1 MHCTCAL
8 GNRIFILIDTWYN
21 IMNYHITNVIYVIS
35 SNSLGQ
41 MQTRM
46 EFLLLFKDYFIKKL
60 LTKENQ
66 MILPSNDMIF
76 YENSFR

>member
-1 MHCTCAL
+1 
-8 GNRIFILIDTWYN
+8 
-21 IMNYHITNVIYVIS
+21 MNYHITNVIYVIS
-35 SNSLGQ
+35 SNSLEQ

>member
-1 MHCTCAL
+1 
-8 GNRIFILIDTWYN
+8 
-21 IMNYHITNVIYVIS
+21 MNYHITNVIYVIS

-76 YENSFR
+76 YENSFRSRK

>member
-1 MHCTCAL
+1 
-8 GNRIFILIDTWYN
+8 
-21 IMNYHITNVIYVIS
+21 MNYHITNAIYVIS

>member
-1 MHCTCAL
+1 
-8 GNRIFILIDTWYN
+8 
-21 IMNYHITNVIYVIS
+21 MNYHVTNVIYAIS

-46 EFLLLFKDYFIKKL
+46 EFLLLLKDYFIKKVVN
-60 LTKENQ
+60 NQ

-76 YENSFR
+76 YENSFQ

>member
-1 MHCTCAL
+1 
-8 GNRIFILIDTWYN
+8 
-21 IMNYHITNVIYVIS
+21 MNYHITNVIYVIS

>member
-1 MHCTCAL
+1 MY
-8 GNRIFILIDTWYN
+8 GI

>member
-1 MHCTCAL
+1 MS
-8 GNRIFILIDTWYN
+8 
-21 IMNYHITNVIYVIS
+21 YHITNVIYVIS

>member
-1 MHCTCAL
+1 
-8 GNRIFILIDTWYN
+8 
-21 IMNYHITNVIYVIS
+21 MNYHITNVIYVIS

-41 MQTRM
+41 MQTKM
-46 EFLLLFKDYFIKKL
+46 EFLLLFKDDFIKKM

-66 MILPSNDMIF
+66 MSLPTNDMIF

>member
-1 MHCTCAL
+1 MY
-8 GNRIFILIDTWYN
+8 GI

-35 SNSLGQ
+35 SNSVGQ
-41 MQTRM
+41 MQTRIKC
-46 EFLLLFKDYFIKKL
+46 LLLFKDYFIKKL

>member
-1 MHCTCAL
+1 
-8 GNRIFILIDTWYN
+8 
-21 IMNYHITNVIYVIS
+21 MNYHITNVIYVIF

-76 YENSFR
+76 KENSFR

>member
-1 MHCTCAL
+1 
-8 GNRIFILIDTWYN
+8 
-21 IMNYHITNVIYVIS
+21 MNYHITNVIYVIS

-66 MILPSNDMIF
+66 MILPSNDTIF

>member
-1 MHCTCAL
+1 
-8 GNRIFILIDTWYN
+8 
-21 IMNYHITNVIYVIS
+21 MNYHITNVIYVIS
-35 SNSLGQ
+35 SISLEQ

>member
-1 MHCTCAL
+1 
-8 GNRIFILIDTWYN
+8 
-21 IMNYHITNVIYVIS
+21 MNYHITNVIYVIS

-41 MQTRM
+41 MQTRL
-46 EFLLLFKDYFIKKL
+46 EFLLLLKDYFIKKL

-66 MILPSNDMIF
+66 MILPSNDTIF

>member
-1 MHCTCAL
+1 
-8 GNRIFILIDTWYN
+8 
-21 IMNYHITNVIYVIS
+21 MNYHITNVIYVIS

-46 EFLLLFKDYFIKKL
+46 EFLLLFKDYFIKRL

-76 YENSFR
+76 YENSYR

>member
-1 MHCTCAL
+1 
-8 GNRIFILIDTWYN
+8 
-21 IMNYHITNVIYVIS
+21 MNYHITNVIYVIS

-76 YENSFR
+76 TKIVFGNVNN

>member
-1 MHCTCAL
+1 
-8 GNRIFILIDTWYN
+8 
-21 IMNYHITNVIYVIS
+21 MNCHITNVIYVIS

-76 YENSFR
+76 YENNFR

>member
-1 MHCTCAL
+1 
-8 GNRIFILIDTWYN
+8 
-21 IMNYHITNVIYVIS
+21 MNYHITNVIYVIS

-46 EFLLLFKDYFIKKL
+46 EFLILFKDYFIKKL

-76 YENSFR
+76 

>member
-1 MHCTCAL
+1 MH
-8 GNRIFILIDTWYN
+8 
-21 IMNYHITNVIYVIS
+21 YHITNVIHVIS

-46 EFLLLFKDYFIKKL
+46 EFLLLFKDYFMKKL

>member
-1 MHCTCAL
+1 
-8 GNRIFILIDTWYN
+8 
-21 IMNYHITNVIYVIS
+21 MNYHITNVVYVIS

>member
-1 MHCTCAL
+1 
-8 GNRIFILIDTWYN
+8 
-21 IMNYHITNVIYVIS
+21 MNYHITNVIYVIS
-35 SNSLGQ
+35 SNSLEQ

-46 EFLLLFKDYFIKKL
+46 KFLLLFKDYFIKKL

>member
-1 MHCTCAL
+1 
-8 GNRIFILIDTWYN
+8 
-21 IMNYHITNVIYVIS
+21 MNYHITNVIYVIS

-46 EFLLLFKDYFIKKL
+46 KFLLLFKDYFIKKL